1 MSTFEPII
9 FVQSS
14 SKAQIL
20 SSAVTEIWAVG
31 HSIDTAKEEGNHW
44 CFYLQQIDG
53 MRSVQIDMIRSYI
66 VSSTTIEGG
75 SKANMVISSLMYQ
88 SSKELLIVS
97 KLQVRGNLIVKGL
110 VDTLV
115 GSGAHRYEFNREG
128 TGCRAWVSTQLDLLL
143 SRGIIISNKEV
154 TEVKSALTIQAPKG
168 YTYKMENGVYYQG
181 GEVSSATRRL
191 RK

>member
-1 MSTFEPII
+1 MSTFESII

-53 MRSVQIDMIRSYI
+53 MRSVQIDMICSYI

-115 GSGAHRYEFNREG
+115 GSGAHRYEFN
-128 TGCRAWVSTQLDLLL
+128 
-143 SRGIIISNKEV
+143 
-154 TEVKSALTIQAPKG
+154 
-168 YTYKMENGVYYQG
+168 
-181 GEVSSATRRL
+181 
-191 RK
+191 